1 MIKNKHFNIS
11 AQIHKAH
18 KVYEYKYRNGKLPV
32 YGNEYCDYLLYLYI
46 TVAEK
51 LVIKV
56 QYFIISEVSCITV
69 MAYKLCRGTNYSSKY
84 SINCT

>member
-1 MIKNKHFNIS
+1 MNKNTGMGSWQYMRMN
-11 AQIHKAH
+11 
-18 KVYEYKYRNGKLPV
+18 
-32 YGNEYCDYLLYLYI
+32 YCDYLLYSYI

-51 LVIKV
+51 LVVKV

-69 MAYKLCRGTNYSSKY
+69 MAYTLCKGTNYSCKY